1 MPQPTP
7 PAGPPPSPTKPPGS
21 IPAPARSNRLRVY
34 AITFLA
40 GLLLGLV
47 PAGIGWYRVRGER
60 NTLQQQLRWAN
71 LELDLAA
78 AAVLARHG
86 DYAGARDA
94 ASRFF
99 SDAQVELDTRG
110 DTLTP
115 GHRAHLQSVLV
126 ERDAIITLLARGDP
140 AGAERATTMYVAY
153 RAAVPR

>member
-7 PAGPPPSPTKPPGS
+7 PAGPPPSAITPSASLPTHRRPQPWR
-21 IPAPARSNRLRVY
+21 AY

-47 PAGIGWYRVRGER
+47 PVGVTMFQVRGER
-60 NTLQQQLRWAN
+60 DALQHQLRLAN
-71 LELDLAA
+71 LENHLSG

-86 DYAGARDA
+86 DYPAARDA

-110 DTLTP
+110 EALTP
-115 GHRAHLQSVLV
+115 GHRAYLQSALA
-126 ERDAIITLLARGDP
+126 ERDAIITLLARDDA
-140 AGAERATTMYVAY
+140 AGAERTTAMYVAY